1 MKLIVGLG
9 NPKKEYEKSRHNTG
23 FILLDVYAK
32 SLGLKWE
39 TNEKF
44 QSEVIVQKD
53 YVLAKPQT
61 FMNES
66 GTAVSKILNFFK
78 IDLKDLTV
86 VHDDVDLPFG
96 TVKKQFGAGA
106 AGHHGVEDTIE
117 KVGSKDFWRIR
128 VGIGKPINSNV
139 PVDEWVLQNFSE
151 EELQKIQNLKIE
163 L

>member
-23 FILLDVYAK
+23 FMLVDKYAK
-32 SLGLKWE
+32 SLGLDWE
-39 TNEKF
+39 KNEKF
-44 QSEVIVQKD
+44 LSEIIIQKD

-96 TVKKQFGAGA
+96 TVKKQFGAGP
-106 AGHHGVEDTIE
+106 AGHHGVEDIIE
-117 KVGSKDFWRIR
+117 KTGTKEFWRIR
-128 VGIGKPINSNV
+128 VGIGKPYNGNV
-139 PVDEWVLQNFSE
+139 PVDEWVLQSFSG
-151 EELQKIQNLKIE
+151 EELENIQSLKIE

>member
-1 MKLIVGLG
+1 VKLIVGLG

-23 FILLDVYAK
+23 FMLVDKYAK
-32 SLGLKWE
+32 GQGLDWE

-53 YVLAKPQT
+53 SVLAKPQT

-96 TVKKQFGAGA
+96 TVRRQFGAGP
-106 AGHHGVEDTIE
+106 AGHHGVEDIIE
-117 KVGSKDFWRIR
+117 KVGTKEFWRIR
-128 VGIGKPINSNV
+128 VGIGKPSNNNV
-139 PVDEWVLQNFSE
+139 PVDEWVLQSFSE
-151 EELQKIQNLKIE
+151 DEFQKIRDLKIE